1 MFQDISALSVMANAD
16 YYEVVRLGNEETKHY
31 ICSICEKEKKM
42 FVSEES
48 ELRIIQHIQ
57 KNHAEKH
64 LVVETTK
71 KITKLVS
78 HSSKEAPQDGTP
90 VQKFKLRQSN
100 VKIKDVSEARRE
112 LGTEH
117 IFFPCEECPDI
128 FLTRTG
134 IRTHML
140 THQKERKIAQ
150 KSTLF
155 PTTITNED
163 GVTFQAEIGTN
174 HIFFPCEECQDIF
187 LAKEGKIKH
196 MLTHD

>member
-16 YYEVVRLGNEETKHY
+16 YYEVVRLGHEETKHY

-78 HSSKEAPQDGTP
+78 HSSKEPPQDGMP

-100 VKIKDVSEARRE
+100 VKIKDHIAMTIKCFDPSKEFFVVTAINQD
-112 LGTEH
+112 LGVILDRLGQDWKGSGVE
-117 IFFPCEECPDI
+117 FFLLP
-128 FLTRTG
+128 F
-134 IRTHML
+134 
-140 THQKERKIAQ
+140 
-150 KSTLF
+150 
-155 PTTITNED
+155 
-163 GVTFQAEIGTN
+163 V
-174 HIFFPCEECQDIF
+174 
-187 LAKEGKIKH
+187 
-196 MLTHD
+196 